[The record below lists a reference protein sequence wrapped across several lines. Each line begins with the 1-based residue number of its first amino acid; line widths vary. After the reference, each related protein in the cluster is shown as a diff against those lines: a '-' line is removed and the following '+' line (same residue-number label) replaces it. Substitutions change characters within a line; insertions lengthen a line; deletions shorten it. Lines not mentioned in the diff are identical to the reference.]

1 MESDED
7 DEETQASFCRFL
19 DDNFKL
25 PISVY
30 APGCVPKVE
39 IKERLISV
47 VPEGFGMNPALAYI
61 PALSAVVVSLVCI
74 VFWNNKTKRPA
85 LG

>member
-1 MESDED
+1 MQLGLSLFLIRKESRIMMATAWNFDEND
-7 DEETQASFCRFL
+7 KETQASFCRFL

-39 IKERLISV
+39 IKERLS
-47 VPEGFGMNPALAYI
+47 NLLAT
-61 PALSAVVVSLVCI
+61 LKLM
-74 VFWNNKTKRPA
+74 FD
-85 LG
+85 